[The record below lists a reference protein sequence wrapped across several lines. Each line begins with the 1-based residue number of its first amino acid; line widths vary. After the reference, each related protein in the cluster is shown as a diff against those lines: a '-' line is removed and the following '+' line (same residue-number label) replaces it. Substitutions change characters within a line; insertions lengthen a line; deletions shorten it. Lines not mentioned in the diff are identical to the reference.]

1 MPILGNILKKA
12 VSLRKTLDSVN
23 EQLDKLKLRR
33 NTYTKQK
40 AVLKSILTTAA
51 DTEFGRHYHFQS
63 LIQTKDFVKGFQ
75 KIVPLFDYDLIYDR
89 WWHKSVNGKE
99 DICWPGKTQYFALSS
114 GTSGA
119 ASKYIPV
126 TKDQLSVLRKTGV
139 RQLTALAYFDLPE
152 DIFTKG
158 WLMIGGSTDLK
169 KNAGGFE
176 GDLSGITTSN
186 LPFWFNR
193 FYKPGSQISRE
204 REWDIKIRKMVENAK
219 NWDIAF
225 VAGVPAWVQMLFEQ
239 IIKHYNVKTI
249 HDIWP
254 NLTVYMHGGVAFEP
268 YKKAFDKLVAKPLIY
283 IETYLASEGF
293 IAYQTRPDS
302 VGMQLVTNQG
312 IFFEF
317 VPFNDDNFDADGRI
331 NPNAKALTL
340 KEVEQGKDYAILLTT
355 VSGAY
360 RYLIGDTVRFVNLER
375 NEIIIT
381 GRVKF
386 FLSLCGEHL
395 SVDNMTKGLNM
406 AAEKLNVSI
415 PEFTVAGVPHDG
427 FFAHHWYVACDEFV
441 DTEKLRILID
451 LHLKELNDDYAV
463 ERKSALREVLL
474 TVLPVSTFYDFMQKQ
489 GKIGSQS
496 KFPRVLKGEKLNDWL
511 SFIKN
516 RQ

>member
-1 MPILGNILKKA
+1 MALLGNIIKKA
-12 VSLRKTLDSVN
+12 VSLRKTLDTVN

-33 NTYTKQK
+33 DSYAKQK
-40 AVLKSILTTAA
+40 AVLKNILTKAA
-51 DTEFGRHYHFQS
+51 ETDFGRHYHFQS
-63 LIQTKDFVKGFQ
+63 LVQTTDFVKGYQ
-75 KIVPLFDYDLIYDR
+75 KIVPLFDYDLIYDK
-89 WWHKSVNGKE
+89 WWHKTVNGQE
-99 DICWPGKTQYFALSS
+99 NVCWPGKTKYFALSS

-126 TKDQLSVLRKTGV
+126 TKDQLSVLRKVGV
-139 RQLTALAYFDLPE
+139 RQLTALTYYDLPE
-152 DIFTKG
+152 ETFGKG

-169 KNAGGFE
+169 KNASGYE
-176 GDLSGITTSN
+176 GDLSGITTGN
-186 LPFWFNR
+186 IPIWFSR
-193 FYKPGSQISRE
+193 FYKPGTQIARE
-204 REWDIKIRKMVENAK
+204 RDWNTKIQKMVENAK

-254 NLTVYMHGGVAFEP
+254 NLNVYIHGGVAFEP
-268 YKKAFDKLVAKPLIY
+268 YKKAFDKLVARPLRY

-302 VGMQLVTNQG
+302 EGMQLVINQG

-317 VPFNDDNFDADGRI
+317 IPFTEDNFDADGRF
-331 NPNAKALTL
+331 NSKAKTLTL
-340 KEVEQGKDYAILLTT
+340 KEVEKGKDYAILLTT

-360 RYLIGDTVRFVNLER
+360 RYLIGDTVRFVNLEK

-395 SVDNMTKGLNM
+395 SVDNMTKSLNM
-406 AAEKLNVSI
+406 AAESLNVSI
-415 PEFTVAGVPHDG
+415 PEFTVAGIPHDG
-427 FFAHHWYVACDEFV
+427 FFAHHWYVACDEAL
-441 DTEKLRILID
+441 DTEKLRMYID
-451 LHLKELNDDYAV
+451 DNLKALNDDYAV
-463 ERKSALREVLL
+463 ERKSALREVLV
-474 TVLPVSTFYDFMQKQ
+474 TVLPVKTFYDFMQKQ

-496 KFPRVLKGEKLNDWL
+496 KFPRVLKGDKLNDWL
-511 SFIKN
+511 NFIKN